1 MRSPYLKK
9 QGSTKVLM
17 VDDHPFVM
25 LAGELHNSNSST
37 PEAMEASCRK
47 AVELGVNS
55 VIATLS
61 WELIEP
67 EEGCFDFS
75 TVDMVI
81 DIARKHG
88 LKLELIWFGSWKNA
102 QCAYAPAWVKKDL
115 NRFPRAEMQK
125 GKRSGRMEI
134 LGAVNYTTL
143 SYLSEEACKAD
154 ARAFQAVMAHIREID
169 SRENTVLMMQ
179 VENETGVLTAARE
192 HADLADRL
200 FYGPAPAEL
209 VQYLKAHTEN
219 MADEVRAAVEEGA
232 DAGTW
237 EACFGPV
244 AEEIFSAYY
253 VSSYVNRVAAA
264 GKEAYDIPMTAN
276 CWLEQ
281 GKAGEYPSG
290 GPIARVMEVWQFAAP
305 SIDILAPDI
314 YTPAFCAVCE
324 SYTKNGNPLFIPET
338 ATHAYAGVRQLY
350 AVGRHHAVCYAPFGF
365 EDIGKPFL
373 GMSGVGMDLTDPAL
387 RTRQDAEEYRQITT
401 ALRSMLHKITPEA
414 RHRRFAGGFQR
425 TGPGAEAR
433 DGRLRLY
440 GQNGRQRKG
449 EVARRRARREG
460 IGRHVLVALR
470 ELLADAVFQRPA
482 KALLGLSFRGGRLLR
497 ARRRLVHDAPPQRR
511 RNRRHA
517 LCRADDPARGAV
529 CLRGLTASVL
539 RRQNHK
545 SIAGRREGGD
555 PFPVCRLFVWRS
567 LMPVCPWKTATLS
580 GNIWPAEKRKFD

>member
-1 MRSPYLKK
+1 MRSPYLKQ

-47 AVELGVNS
+47 AVELGMNS

-154 ARAFQAVMAHIREID
+154 ARAFHAVMAHIREID

-237 EACFGPV
+237 EECFGSV
-244 AEEIFSAYY
+244 AEELFSAYY

-401 ALRSMLHKITPEA
+401 ALRFMLHKITPKLGTDDLQAVSSEQGREQKLVMGDFGFTVRMGVDEKEKSPGGA
-414 RHRRFAGGFQR
+414 LVVKESEDTFWLLCVNCSPMPFSSDPQKPYWDYLSVEEGYFESDGAWHTTLRRNGDEIAVMRFAEP
-425 TGPGAEAR
+425 TI
-433 DGRLRLY
+433 LRVELFAY
-440 GQNGRQRKG
+440 G
-449 EVARRRARREG
+449 
-460 IGRHVLVALR
+460 
-470 ELLADAVFQRPA
+470 D
-482 KALLGLSFRGGRLLR
+482 
-497 ARRRLVHDAPPQRR
+497 
-511 RNRRHA
+511 
-517 LCRADDPARGAV
+517 
-529 CLRGLTASVL
+529 
-539 RRQNHK
+539 
-545 SIAGRREGGD
+545 
-555 PFPVCRLFVWRS
+555 
-567 LMPVCPWKTATLS
+567 
-580 GNIWPAEKRKFD
+580 